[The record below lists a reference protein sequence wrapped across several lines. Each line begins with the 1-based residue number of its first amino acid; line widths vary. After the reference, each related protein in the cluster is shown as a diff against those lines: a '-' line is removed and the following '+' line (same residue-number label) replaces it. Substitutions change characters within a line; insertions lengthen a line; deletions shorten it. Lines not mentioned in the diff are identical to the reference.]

1 MDMIGALLSPWLWAG
16 AGMAGLVAWV
26 FVHFLWPRLRSV
38 DLERELPERLRREG
52 VVLDLHPLEE
62 QDRHPLVRVLAVGH
76 RGGRLLCEVLEDGG
90 AHPLEPGQPLRA
102 EFKPLRL
109 GRTRVNAFFTAYF
122 GEEQASDRIA
132 RVLLEPP
139 RGAAF
144 HPRRAQARKKV
155 VDPQFIRAKLWFVSP
170 DSPEGARPADTAPH
184 LAVNDYDV
192 RSGQMSG
199 GSIRN
204 VSQGGL
210 GLELKTALAA
220 GRCAPGAEVIV
231 NLSLFSL
238 KGKAF
243 VSHWY
248 AGVVRSAEE
257 ASRESLRVGV
267 QFTRAGAERPDG
279 AVRWARL
286 G

>member
-16 AGMAGLVAWV
+16 AGLAGLVAWV

-52 VVLDLHPLEE
+52 VILDLHPVAE
-62 QDRHPLVRVLAVGH
+62 QDRHPLVRVLVVGQ
-76 RGGRLLCEVLEDGG
+76 RGGRLLCEVLEEGG
-90 AHPLEPGQPLRA
+90 AHALEPGVPLRV

-109 GRTRVNAFFTAYF
+109 GRVRVNAFFTAYF
-122 GEEQASDRIA
+122 GEELATDRIA

-139 RGAAF
+139 RDVAF
-144 HPRRAQARKKV
+144 HPRRVQARKKV
-155 VDPQFIRAKLWFVSP
+155 MDPQFIRAKLWFASP

-184 LAVNDYDV
+184 LAVNDYDL

-199 GSIRN
+199 GSILN
-204 VSQGGL
+204 VSKGGL
-210 GLELKTALAA
+210 GLELKTSLAA

-231 NLSLFSL
+231 NLSLFSF
-238 KGKAF
+238 KGKTF

-248 AGVVRSAEE
+248 AGVVRSAGEV
-257 ASRESLRVGV
+257 SREALRTGV
-267 QFTRAGAERPDG
+267 QFTRAGAEGPDG
-279 AVRWARL
+279 GVRWTRL